1 MRHLNHHQYFSARV
15 GWLVLGILFFFL
27 LLVFLK
33 VNINSRNEYQ
43 RAESALQNNNL
54 EQAITHFNRAI
65 HWYSPGNRSVKN
77 SIQELWRI
85 GTQAEENGD
94 YGLALQAFRALRS
107 SLYSARSF
115 YTPYPDWIE
124 KCDDR
129 ISTILT
135 RKTTP
140 DEDSPTTSLMRKKD
154 ILKILKTPT
163 EPSVFWSIIVE
174 IGFLG
179 WIVSSIGFIFRVFTE
194 QKGFNPKRALVWG
207 ILIIF
212 FYTFWIVGML
222 NA

>member
-1 MRHLNHHQYFSARV
+1 VTIREKIIIGV
-15 GWLVLGILFFFL
+15 GILSFFL

-33 VNINSRNEYQ
+33 VNIHSRNEYQ
-43 RAESALQNNNL
+43 RAEAALQNNNL

-65 HWYSPGNRSVKN
+65 HWYSPGNKAIKD
-77 SIQELWRI
+77 SIQGLWKI
-85 GTQAEENGD
+85 GIQAENNGD

-135 RKTTP
+135 RQKYPPAP
-140 DEDSPTTSLMRKKD
+140 DESSPTASLMRKKE

-163 EPSVFWSIIVE
+163 EPNVLWSIIVE

-179 WIVSSIGFIFRVFTE
+179 WIVSSIGFIFRVFTG
-194 QKGFNPKRALVWG
+194 QKGFNPKRAIFWG